1 MRVYHRHPTLPHP
14 CRIPSVI
21 SGSVRRLR
29 RLTRRMLVALPFGP
43 RQCRPP
49 TLTGV
54 SARGRRSGGS
64 THARAN
70 TQYSLWSTPGSA
82 GKRSPSSHSE
92 QLQISI
98 EATFG
103 YSGGSIP
110 RQATSAD
117 TVIHEVGCSAV
128 RKMFGS
134 IDALECFDGVWHR
147 VSAMSTHKR
156 APGHCHNTT
165 CSNFYSTRAVLAG
178 QATPTLR
185 FAFHHGYKKLYLQ
198 LHVRCC
204 RLRGTTRY
212 RIASG
217 TAGVLW
223 PVNWTVLRLL
233 CTVCAASTSSR
244 SCSCSWATIITS
256 PRKHAQRPLRCIES
270 TWSLSQVRARTP
282 CFHSFVA
289 MLLPGQRLHLRAP
302 CLPVWASGCCTP
314 HPA

>member
-1 MRVYHRHPTLPHP
+1 MPT
-14 CRIPSVI
+14 I
-21 SGSVRRLR
+21 
-29 RLTRRMLVALPFGP
+29 
-43 RQCRPP
+43 
-49 TLTGV
+49 
-54 SARGRRSGGS
+54 
-64 THARAN
+64 
-70 TQYSLWSTPGSA
+70 Y
-82 GKRSPSSHSE
+82 
-92 QLQISI
+92 
-98 EATFG
+98 
-103 YSGGSIP
+103 
-110 RQATSAD
+110 
-117 TVIHEVGCSAV
+117 
-128 RKMFGS
+128 
-134 IDALECFDGVWHR
+134 
-147 VSAMSTHKR
+147 
-156 APGHCHNTT
+156 
-165 CSNFYSTRAVLAG
+165 
-178 QATPTLR
+178 
-185 FAFHHGYKKLYLQ
+185 KLYLQ

-302 CLPVWASGCCTP
+302 CLPVLASGCCTR
-314 HPA
+314 HPARCKLDCPERCTTTSSLGAEAVRTTLASDWPRGVRS